1 MDTGMIHL
9 YIGNG
14 KGKTTAA
21 LGLLIRAYG
30 AGLSCLFVQFLKGSS
45 TSELAVLEKLKI
57 PYIRTDDVK
66 KFVAFMDAEELNA
79 CRKSHKDC
87 FKKLTGLMERY
98 SFDCVVLDEILDA
111 VSLGMIQQEEL
122 LAFLRKEKGRV
133 EIILT
138 GRNPGDEILELAD
151 YITEMKKIRHP
162 YERGIAARKGV
173 EF

>member
-1 MDTGMIHL
+1 
-9 YIGNG
+9 
-14 KGKTTAA
+14 
-21 LGLLIRAYG
+21 
-30 AGLSCLFVQFLKGSS
+30 
-45 TSELAVLEKLKI
+45 
-57 PYIRTDDVK
+57 
-66 KFVAFMDAEELNA
+66 
-79 CRKSHKDC
+79 
-87 FKKLTGLMERY
+87 MERY